1 MFDKRD
7 IGALS
12 RRDAMKLLGLM
23 SGGAALSATSAI
35 AATEAKALSTN
46 AKILIVGGGSA
57 GIDMA
62 ARLNRALDGASI
74 TVVDPN
80 DLHVYQPGQTLV
92 GCGVY
97 SYEHITWAK
106 QKDYIPN
113 GVKWIKDIVVELDP
127 DNNQATIA
135 DGQVVTY
142 DYLILTPGMKY
153 DWDKIEGLSQ
163 ADIGKDGIHSIYDLK
178 GSLECYKGLE
188 AFSEGSGGE
197 MIFTHPATPIK
208 CGGAPKKI
216 NMMSDAYLRRQGTRG
231 KANITFCP
239 AGGKMFSIPSFDEE
253 LKRIY
258 TTRDMNMN
266 MSHNLVAI
274 DKGNKIATFEHSVV
288 TEVEEF
294 DPILEET
301 IKVKQTSIDMVDM
314 PYDFLHV
321 VPPMSA
327 VDVVKNSPLAWD
339 RGSAAE
345 GGWAMADQYTLQHL
359 KYENVFVLGDV
370 AGTPLGKTGASAR
383 KQAPIVVD
391 NLKSLMQGTPLEG
404 KFNGYTACPMVTD
417 YGLVLLAE
425 FGYDG
430 KLLPTIPFLEPAKQ
444 RYMWWLMKVYVL
456 EPLYYHGMLRGIA

>member
-1 MFDKRD
+1 MLDKKD
-7 IGALS
+7 LSTLS

-23 SGGAALSATSAI
+23 SGGATLSASSAS

-46 AKILIVGGGSA
+46 ANIPIVGGGSA

-62 ARLNRALDGASI
+62 ARLNRELDGASI
-74 TVVDPN
+74 TIVDPN

-97 SYEHITWAK
+97 SYDHITWAK

-113 GVKWIKDIVVELDP
+113 GVKWIKDIVVELNP
-127 DNNQATIA
+127 DSNQAIVA
-135 DGQVVTY
+135 DGQVLTY

-153 DWDKIEGLSQ
+153 EWEKIDGLSHS
-163 ADIGKDGIHSIYDLK
+163 DIGKDGIHSVFDLE

-188 AFSEGSGGE
+188 AFSEGSGGD

-216 NMMSDAYLRRQGTRG
+216 NMMSDAYLRRHGTRG

-239 AGGKMFSIPSFDEE
+239 AGGSMFSIPSFDAE

-258 TTRDMNMN
+258 TNRDMNMN
-266 MSHNLVAI
+266 LSHNLVAI
-274 DKGNKIATFEHSVV
+274 DKSNKIATFEHTVT
-288 TEVEEF
+288 TEVEEY
-294 DPILEET
+294 DEILEET
-301 IKVKQTSIDMVDM
+301 IMVSKSRKEMVDM

-321 VPPMSA
+321 TPPMRA
-327 VDVVKNSPLAWD
+327 VDVVANSPLAWD

-345 GGWAMADQYTLQHL
+345 GGWAMADQFTLQHL

-370 AGTPLGKTGASAR
+370 AGIPLGKTGASAR
-383 KQAPIVVD
+383 KQAPIVVE
-391 NLKSLMQGTPLEG
+391 NLKAVMQGNAPQA
-404 KFNGYTACPMVTD
+404 KFNGYTACPMLTD

-425 FGYDG
+425 FGYNG

-444 RYMWWLMKVYVL
+444 RYIWWLMKVYVL
-456 EPLYYHGMLRGIA
+456 EPLYYHGMLRGIV